1 MCIDWCRLTGWF
13 KWFKAGKKACGNS
26 CVDILVSAHYF
37 DSLSTKATSTHC
49 VTVLHSLRSSMNEA
63 SPDPITRPNSPLDGW
78 PALAQLHFVNAGL
91 EKNPHPREHYDRQFS
106 VTPERQT
113 PESQRTP
120 LVTWSEPDPIEE
132 LEEAKDWAAKEA
144 KRLEKFYPGRLL
156 LRKEEPERYGIFAE
170 DPDYWYSQ
178 KAHWKTEYEKLAAE
192 YDRRKQLEAEG
203 KANEGFA
210 QDLLLSPI
218 HSPSPPPLNS
228 ISQATAAGI
237 KKHESTA
244 VRPFRQPVTAT
255 PSSRVHVKRSRY
267 LSQLN
272 PEDSPRKPARA
283 SKRLKHKGKQEEQNA
298 EEETIAQTT
307 NPTPKARPNRVTKSA
322 PRPRKSTTKVS
333 KTKNNKARRQGRLQS
348 TGLPAP
354 RVLPWTLRS
363 MNAISYRETGTRAA
377 SKKKRRSGRGR
388 AFK

>member
-1 MCIDWCRLTGWF
+1 
-13 KWFKAGKKACGNS
+13 
-26 CVDILVSAHYF
+26 
-37 DSLSTKATSTHC
+37 
-49 VTVLHSLRSSMNEA
+49 MNEA

-120 LVTWSEPDPIEE
+120 LITLSEPDHIEE

-144 KRLEKFYPGRLL
+144 KRLENFYAGRLL

-178 KAHWKTEYEKLAAE
+178 KSHWKTEYEKLAEE

-210 QDLLLSPI
+210 QALLLSPI
-218 HSPSPPPLNS
+218 HSPPPPPPNS
-228 ISQATAAGI
+228 IVRATAAGI
-237 KKHESTA
+237 KEHKPTVA
-244 VRPFRQPVTAT
+244 RPSRKPVTAS
-255 PSSRVHVKRSRY
+255 PSSRDHVKRSPHR
-267 LSQLN
+267 SQLN
-272 PEDSPRKPARA
+272 PEDSPRKTARA
-283 SKRLKHKGKQEEQNA
+283 SKRLKHKGKEKEPDA
-298 EEETIAQTT
+298 GEETLIHTT
-307 NPTPKARPNRVTKSA
+307 DPTPKTRPNRVTKSA
-322 PRPRKSTTKVS
+322 PRPRKNTPRVS
-333 KTKNNKARRQGRLQS
+333 KTIKNKGRGQGKLRS
-348 TGLPAP
+348 VDPPAP

-377 SKKKRRSGRGR
+377 SKKKKRRSGRGR
-388 AFK
+388 DLK